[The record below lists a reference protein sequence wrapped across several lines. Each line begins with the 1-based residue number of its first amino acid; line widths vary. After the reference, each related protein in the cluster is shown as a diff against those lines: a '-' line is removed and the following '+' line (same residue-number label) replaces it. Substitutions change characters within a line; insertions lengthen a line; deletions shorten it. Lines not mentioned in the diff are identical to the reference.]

1 VDQVYDRLGTSEQG
15 LNDEAAKQRLKD
27 YGRNV
32 FSAPPSRW
40 LIKTVSYLFG
50 DFGSILFIASILVF
64 VSWKP
69 LGQPPQ
75 LANLALGIVLAI
87 VWVLQALFSFF
98 QGSLPLERLR
108 FRVTDSRRLVQLQSH
123 GIDQEYAS

>member
-1 VDQVYDRLGTSEQG
+1 L
-15 LNDEAAKQRLKD
+15 DEELVKKRLKE
-27 YGRNV
+27 YGKNV
-32 FSAPPSRW
+32 LSAPPSRW
-40 LIKTVSYLFG
+40 FIKTMSYLFG

-75 LANLALGIVLAI
+75 LANLALGIVLGV

-98 QGSLPLERLR
+98 QGN
-108 FRVTDSRRLVQLQSH
+108 FSRTKLNVANCHRLVQL
-123 GIDQEYAS
+123 